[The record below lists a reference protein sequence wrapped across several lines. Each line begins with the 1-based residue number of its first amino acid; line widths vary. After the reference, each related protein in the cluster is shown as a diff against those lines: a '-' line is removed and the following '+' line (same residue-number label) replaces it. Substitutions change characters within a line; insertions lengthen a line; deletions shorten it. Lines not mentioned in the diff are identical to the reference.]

1 MNVHLTMRLKTP
13 WKSSGFTL
21 VEMGMVMM
29 ITVLLMGGL
38 IPTLSA
44 QMESQRINETRK
56 QMDEIKDALVGYATA
71 KGRLPCPASSVSNGM
86 ESFCT
91 TASGVLCTETLS
103 LQAHG
108 RCSSP
113 YNGFVPAVTLGLTP
127 VDSQGYM
134 LDGWNNRI
142 RYAVT
147 NVNVANVYTFTAP
160 GAMRS
165 VGLSSLNSDLY
176 VCASSPNPATPSQS
190 VTASPWCGAVPPN
203 VILTSTAPAVIY
215 STGTTGSYRG
225 SGTDELANANPYANP
240 TASPNSYED
249 KVFVSHDQTPTFDDI
264 VVWLSPNILINRMV
278 AAGQLP

>member
-1 MNVHLTMRLKTP
+1 MLVKKL
-13 WKSSGFTL
+13 SGFSL
-21 VEMGMVMM
+21 VEMAV
-29 ITVLLMGGL
+29 VLAIMGLLLGGL
-38 IPTLSA
+38 LPMLSG
-44 QMESQRINETRK
+44 QREIQHIRDTRK
-56 QMDEIKDALVGYATA
+56 LLDEVKEALFGYASA
-71 KGRLPCPASSVSNGM
+71 NGRLPCPASSTSNGL

-91 TASGVLCTETLS
+91 NASGACGTEALS
-103 LQAHG
+103 PTPAHG
-108 RCSSP
+108 RCASP

-147 NVNVANVYTFTAP
+147 AVNVASVYTFTAP

-165 VGLSSLNSDLY
+165 AGISSLNSDLY

-190 VTASPWCGAVPPN
+190 ITTCGAAT
-203 VILTSTAPAVIY
+203 ILASTAPAVIY
-215 STGTTGSYRG
+215 STGNNGSYG
-225 SGTDELANANPYANP
+225 GGGTDELANANPYTNP

-278 AAGQLP
+278 ASGQLP